1 MWDYTVTSNKPS
13 VLSSYEVTTVL
24 KVHFIFTLL
33 LMDCFHLWGFTQLP
47 GKKKHCCYNSTIE

>member
-1 MWDYTVTSNKPS
+1 MWDYRITSNKPS
-13 VLSSYEVTTVL
+13 VLSSDEVTTVL

-47 GKKKHCCYNSTIE
+47 GKKKTLLL